1 MQDPVSHA
9 QRNTCRA
16 GRLRAV
22 LLLLPLALLALP
34 GCQSG
39 RISNDM
45 DATQENDLG
54 KQYAQQIDSQAKFVT
69 DGKYN
74 RRILAIAAPVFA
86 QANKDRPDISFRV
99 RVIDSPEV
107 NAFSIPGGYVYVY
120 RGLLDKLGDD
130 DDAIA
135 CVIGHESAHVVRR
148 HVVKQISD
156 AQGKGILVDLAT
168 LLSRSYQV
176 GQIGNALYELD
187 QLHYSRSDEYEA
199 DRWGER
205 FAYNAGYDPVGMVRT
220 FHVLEDLE
228 KRSSEPPPY
237 ATDHPINQNRSLRA
251 LEQYRELRANGG
263 QYIGEVYNPEGDKLA
278 AKKNDIS
285 YQALVLATTPLG
297 PSTPLKQT
305 GDDDAPPPPPA
316 PTPPPSGTQR
326 NPDGSP
332 VQPGTSPGQSNS
344 PILASPTL
352 DTRQ

>member
-54 KQYAQQIDSQAKFVT
+54 KQFAQQINSQAKFVT

-120 RGLLDKLGDD
+120 RGLLDKL
-130 DDAIA
+130 
-135 CVIGHESAHVVRR
+135 
-148 HVVKQISD
+148 
-156 AQGKGILVDLAT
+156 
-168 LLSRSYQV
+168 Y
-176 GQIGNALYELD
+176 
-187 QLHYSRSDEYEA
+187 
-199 DRWGER
+199 
-205 FAYNAGYDPVGMVRT
+205 
-220 FHVLEDLE
+220 
-228 KRSSEPPPY
+228 
-237 ATDHPINQNRSLRA
+237 RA
-251 LEQYRELRANGG
+251 MT
-263 QYIGEVYNPEGDKLA
+263 
-278 AKKNDIS
+278 
-285 YQALVLATTPLG
+285 TTPLPALSAMKA
-297 PSTPLKQT
+297 PSCAAMWSSKSL
-305 GDDDAPPPPPA
+305 
-316 PTPPPSGTQR
+316 
-326 NPDGSP
+326 
-332 VQPGTSPGQSNS
+332 
-344 PILASPTL
+344 
-352 DTRQ
+352 TRRARGFWLT